1 MKVTIDGRVLDVE
14 PGTSVI
20 DAIFHAGGDVPYF
33 CSQEYM
39 SPIGACRM
47 CLARIGAPRKNPDG
61 TWILDEETGEPQIFW
76 FPNLMATCTTAVME
90 GMVVDSTSKDVKRA
104 QSSMVE
110 FHLINHPLDCPV
122 CDKGGAC
129 ELQDRA
135 YEYGEGVSRF
145 EFDKRHLE
153 KHHPLSEL
161 ITLDRERCIHCKRC
175 IRFFE
180 EVPNDEVL
188 NFIERGAHTY
198 VESVEPQL
206 ASNFTGNITDIC
218 PVGALLDTTSR
229 FRGRNWEYEHTESTG
244 MDDSTGQAVV
254 LDARTG
260 RIERIKA
267 GHNDEVNKTWISDGT
282 RFGHEYAD
290 HGARLKTPLVRENGE
305 LRAATWEEAAKKMVE
320 GFSALDSKDIAFA
333 FRADSTI
340 EEGHAISEIAKHF
353 GTTRLDHHPRASV
366 SLQPRQRS
374 ATMQDLARA
383 DGILVLGD
391 VTEEAGILDLRIKDA
406 LKGVA
411 PAPLLNH
418 GAPIADLRLK
428 ERMHRKNEI
437 LAVAAPYEAN
447 LMRHAAH
454 RIVYEVGREEKL
466 LGAFLAVV
474 RGESAG
480 AEFEGVQEH
489 IKAAVAQLKNA
500 KNGVIVM
507 GGFILNNPAAAAL
520 AEQLAH
526 QLELKEIRVG
536 AMANSRGLEYAGYY
550 ASKPKDEYD
559 TLLGSAKGVFLSHLN
574 PAQASQ
580 FKSRLS
586 NASFLVVHDMF
597 LTETAQIADVV
608 FPATSVYER
617 NGTIMS
623 LEGRLLPVKPAPIG
637 AGTAQDLHGVAKAIG
652 DAVGKRL
659 DGRSLRSSRR
669 ELKKTL
675 GFDLGD
681 VPRTGQIITQNAKR
695 ATSREYAQPYSGDV
709 LMVPSDYRVEYLP
722 YNEHLLLEHGLPA
735 LRLSTASAERF
746 ELRNGTEALLEVGGV
761 RRRVQVVIEA
771 NWAGLRATL
780 PALPEQPV
788 GSEYTVEVLSRG
800 TSADVE
806 LAS

>member
-1 MKVTIDGRVLDVE
+1 MKVTIDGRVIDVE
-14 PGTSVI
+14 PGMSVI

-76 FPNLMATCTTAVME
+76 FPNLMATCTTSVME
-90 GMVVDSTSKDVKRA
+90 GMVVDSTSKEVKRA

-267 GHNDEVNKTWISDGT
+267 GVNDEVNKSWISDGT

-290 HGARLKTPLVRENGE
+290 HPARLKTPLVRENGE
-305 LRAATWEEAAKKMVE
+305 LRPTTWDEAAKRIAA
-320 GFSALDSKDIAFA
+320 GFAELASSDIGFA

-340 EEGHAISEIAKHF
+340 EEGRAIAAIAKEF
-353 GTTRLDHHPRASV
+353 GTSRLDHWPRPAV
-366 SLQPRQRS
+366 SLQSRRG
-374 ATMQDLARA
+374 ATLQDLAKA
-383 DGILVLGD
+383 DSILVLGD
-391 VTEEAGILDLRIKDA
+391 VTEEAGIVDLRIKDA

-428 ERMHRKNEI
+428 ERMQRKTNI
-437 LAVAAPYEAN
+437 LTVVAPYEAN
-447 LMRHAAH
+447 LMRHGDH
-454 RIVYEVGREEKL
+454 RVIYEPGREEAV
-466 LGAFLAVV
+466 LGALLAVV
-474 RGESAG
+474 SGENVP
-480 AEFEGVQEH
+480 AEFAESGATL
-489 IKAAVAQLKNA
+489 KAAVEQMRGAS
-500 KNGVIVM
+500 NGVIVV
-507 GGFILNNPAAAAL
+507 GGFVLNNPAAAAL
-520 AEQLAH
+520 AEQLANR
-526 QLELKEIRVG
+526 LNFKELLVG
-536 AMANSRGLEYAGYY
+536 PMANSRGLEYAGYY
-550 ASKPKDEYD
+550 AQREADGYQN
-559 TLLGSAKGVFLSHLN
+559 TVMNAKGVFLSHLN
-574 PAQASQ
+574 PAQAEAA
-580 FKSRLS
+580 KERLS
-586 NASFLVVHDMF
+586 EAKFLVVHDLF
-597 LTETAQIADVV
+597 LTETAQLADVV
-608 FPATSVYER
+608 LPATSVYER
-617 NGTIMS
+617 NGTVMN

-637 AGTAQDLHGVAKAIG
+637 AGTSQDLHGVAKAIG
-652 DAVGKRL
+652 EARGKRL

-669 ELKKTL
+669 EIRKELHV
-675 GFDLGD
+675 DLAE
-681 VPRTGQIITQNAKR
+681 VPRTGTIVAPSTRRAAPARYQAQND
-695 ATSREYAQPYSGDV
+695 GGV

-722 YNEHLLLEHGLPA
+722 YNEHLLKEHGLPA
-735 LRLSTASAERF
+735 LHVSPARAEEWSIRH
-746 ELRNGTEALLEVGGV
+746 GTEALVSVGGV
-761 RRRVQVVIEA
+761 KRRVQVVVEPS
-771 NWAGLRATL
+771 WGGTQATL

-788 GSEYTVEVLSRG
+788 GSRHELIVLERG
-800 TSADVE
+800 ARADVE
-806 LAS
+806 KAS

>member
-1 MKVTIDGRVLDVE
+1 MKVTIDGRVLNVE
-14 PGTSVI
+14 PGMSVI

-76 FPNLMATCTTAVME
+76 FPNLMATCTTSVME
-90 GMVVDSTSKDVKRA
+90 GMVVDSTSKEVKRA

-267 GHNDEVNKTWISDGT
+267 GVNDEVNKSWISDGT

-290 HGARLKTPLVRENGE
+290 HPARLKTPLVRDNGE
-305 LRAATWEEAAKKMVE
+305 LRAATWDEAAKRIVD
-320 GFSALDSKDIAFA
+320 GFAAIDKSDIGFA

-340 EEGHAISEIAKHF
+340 EEGFAIAAVAKHF
-353 GTTRLDHHPRASV
+353 GTSRLDHWPRPTV
-366 SLQPRQRS
+366 SLQSRRG
-374 ATMQDLARA
+374 ATLQDVAKA
-383 DGILVLGD
+383 DSILVLGD
-391 VTEEAGILDLRIKDA
+391 VTEEAGIVDLRIKDA

-428 ERMHRKNEI
+428 ERMQRKTEI
-437 LAVAAPYEAN
+437 LTVVAPYEAN
-447 LMRHAAH
+447 LMRHGDH
-454 RIVYEVGREEKL
+454 SVIYNSGREEAVL
-466 LGAFLAVV
+466 NAFLAVANGDKPV
-474 RGESAG
+474 
-480 AEFEGVQEH
+480 AEFADSADT
-489 IKAAVAQLKNA
+489 IKAAIKQMRSAT
-500 KNGVIVM
+500 NGVMVV
-507 GGFILNNPAAAAL
+507 GGFVLNNPAAATL
-520 AEQLAH
+520 AGELANR
-526 QLELKEIRVG
+526 LNFKELLVG
-536 AMANSRGLEYAGYY
+536 PMANSRGLEFAGYY
-550 ASKPKDEYD
+550 AQREADGYRATIDGAE
-559 TLLGSAKGVFLSHLN
+559 GVFLSHLN
-574 PAQASQ
+574 PAQAEHVSE
-580 FKSRLS
+580 RLS
-586 NASFLVVHDMF
+586 QAKFLVVHDMF
-597 LTETAQIADVV
+597 LTETAQLADVV
-608 FPATSVYER
+608 LPATSVYER
-617 NGTIMS
+617 NGTVMN

-637 AGTAQDLHGVAKAIG
+637 AGTSQDLHGVAKAIG
-652 DAVGKRL
+652 EAVGKRL
-659 DGRSLRSSRR
+659 DGRSLRSARR
-669 ELKKTL
+669 ELRKEL
-675 GFDLGD
+675 HIDFAE
-681 VPRTGQIITQNAKR
+681 VPRTGTILAQGSRR
-695 ATSREYAQPYSGDV
+695 ANPARYQRQLPHDV
-709 LMVPSDYRVEYLP
+709 VMVPSDYRIEYLP
-722 YNEHLLLEHGLPA
+722 YNDHMLQEHGLPA
-735 LRLSTASAERF
+735 LRLSRHAAEEF
-746 ELRNGTEALLEVGGV
+746 SLRNGTEALISVSGV
-761 RRRVQVVIEA
+761 KRRVQIVVEPS
-771 NWAGLRATL
+771 WTGRKATL

-788 GSEYTVEVLSRG
+788 GTQHDFTVLERG
-800 TSADVE
+800 ARADVE
-806 LAS
+806 RAS

>member
-1 MKVTIDGRVLDVE
+1 MKVTIDGRVLEVE

-61 TWILDEETGEPQIFW
+61 TWILDEETGEPKIFW

-198 VESVEPQL
+198 IESVEPQL

-244 MDDSTGQAVV
+244 MDDSTGQAVI

-290 HGARLKTPLVRENGE
+290 HAARLKTPLVRENGE
-305 LRAATWEEAAKKMVE
+305 LRAATWEEAAQKMVE
-320 GFSALDSKDIAFA
+320 GFAKLDSKDIAFG

-340 EEGHAISEIAKHF
+340 EEGHAITEIAKHF
-353 GTTRLDHHPRASV
+353 GTTRVDHHPRAAV
-366 SLQPRQRS
+366 SLQPRQRG
-374 ATMQDLARA
+374 ATLQDVATA
-383 DGILVLGD
+383 DGILVFGD
-391 VTEEAGILDLRIKDA
+391 VTEEAGIVDLRIKDA
-406 LKGVA
+406 LKGVD
-411 PAPLLNH
+411 PAPLMNH
-418 GAPIADLRLK
+418 GPPIADLRLK
-428 ERMHRKNEI
+428 ERMHRKTEI
-437 LAVAAPYEAN
+437 LTVAAPYEAN
-447 LMRHAAH
+447 LMRHAA
-454 RIVYEVGREEKL
+454 RSIVYDPGREETI
-466 LGAFLAVV
+466 LGAFLAVM
-474 RGESAG
+474 RGESPG
-480 AEFEGVQEH
+480 REFLEFKDE
-489 IKAAVAQLKNA
+489 IEAAVAQLKGA
-500 KNGVIVM
+500 KKGVLIL
-507 GGFILNNPAAAAL
+507 GGFILNNPAATAL
-520 AEQLAH
+520 AEQLAS
-526 QLELKEIRVG
+526 QLDLKELRVG
-536 AMANSRGLEYAGYY
+536 PMANSRGLEYAGFY
-550 ASKPKDEYD
+550 ADNAEDEFDALLANSK
-559 TLLGSAKGVFLSHLN
+559 GIFISHLN
-574 PAQASQ
+574 PAQAAP
-580 FKSRLS
+580 FK
-586 NASFLVVHDMF
+586 ASFGRAEFIVVHDMF
-597 LTETAQIADVV
+597 LTETAQLADVV

-617 NGTIMS
+617 NGTIMN

-659 DGRSLRSSRR
+659 NGRSIRSSRR

-675 GFDLGD
+675 RLELAD
-681 VPRTGQIITQNAKR
+681 VPRTGQLITQNSKR
-695 ATSREYAQPYSGDV
+695 AASREYMESLRGDV

-722 YNEHLLLEHGLPA
+722 YNEHLLKEHGLPS
-735 LRLSTASAERF
+735 LRLSPASAETF
-746 ELRNGTEALLEVGGV
+746 ELRNGTEALIEIGGL
-761 RRRVQVVIEA
+761 RRRVQVVVEQSWTGA
-771 NWAGLRATL
+771 RATL

-788 GSEYTVEVLSRG
+788 GDGYSLVVVSRG
-800 TSADVE
+800 ASADVE